1 VSNSLAIATTTVAL
15 ADVVQSGL
23 GAVSGATVTTLRP
36 DDKEDAVPG
45 PGANVFLFQIAAS
58 AAHRNADLPTRTGA
72 GELRRRPQLG
82 LELHYL
88 ITFYGDHATL
98 EPQRL
103 LGGAVTA
110 LHARPRL
117 TANAIQAIVDASA
130 GADPSDP
137 RHFLGATDL
146 AEQVEHVGFTPMTLT
161 LEELSKLWST
171 LFRVPYALSV
181 LYRASVVLVEA
192 EVTPKPALPVRASNL
207 YVLPI
212 RRPLVERVEAA
223 DGPDAPLL
231 PGATLV
237 VRGQR
242 LRGDEVRVRVGDAVA
257 EPEAE
262 AIGDTEVAVALD
274 APPFAAGA
282 LRAGVQGVQVLQPLE
297 LGTPPAPHD
306 GFESNVAPVVLHP
319 VLTGATVSDV
329 EGTGSQPRDAV
340 VTVAVAPVVGA
351 AQRVVLLLDA
361 TEGDEAFSFRA
372 DQRAADDD
380 PVRVAVTGV
389 RAGTY
394 LIRIQVDGAES
405 LLEIDGGRYAQ
416 PTVAVP

>member
-1 VSNSLAIATTTVAL
+1 
-15 ADVVQSGL
+15 
-23 GAVSGATVTTLRP
+23 
-36 DDKEDAVPG
+36 
-45 PGANVFLFQIAAS
+45 
-58 AAHRNADLPTRTGA
+58 
-72 GELRRRPQLG
+72 
-82 LELHYL
+82 
-88 ITFYGDHATL
+88 
-98 EPQRL
+98 
-103 LGGAVTA
+103 
-110 LHARPRL
+110 
-117 TANAIQAIVDASA
+117 
-130 GADPSDP
+130 
-137 RHFLGATDL
+137 
-146 AEQVEHVGFTPMTLT
+146 
-161 LEELSKLWST
+161 
-171 LFRVPYALSV
+171 
-181 LYRASVVLVEA
+181 
-192 EVTPKPALPVRASNL
+192 
-207 YVLPI
+207 
-212 RRPLVERVEAA
+212 
-223 DGPDAPLL
+223 
-231 PGATLV
+231 
-237 VRGQR
+237 
-242 LRGDEVRVRVGDAVA
+242 VRVRVGDAVA

-297 LGTPPAPHD
+297 LGMPPAPHD